1 MVLASIATL
10 SMPWIVKHLLKETL
24 TTKNIS
30 ALNIIIAISIAVIV
44 ILCISQYFHKY
55 ILNFIS
61 QKIIYK
67 LRNDLFRHLIYL
79 PAKFHANKDYT
90 NLLSRITNDMLLLQ
104 QFLTGGLTS
113 LLKEPIVLAGGL
125 ILIFY
130 LHWKLAILSIFT
142 GPLIIFSIIKFGKS
156 IKKITLNM
164 QERLASLVGV
174 IQESLANIRL
184 VKAFNR
190 EDFQNKIF
198 EQKNSGYLNMYMKG
212 IKLLTA
218 SSPITEFLSTLG
230 VVAII
235 WYGRFEVINGKLT
248 PPDLVAFI
256 LYLGTISLPL
266 KNLTQVNMLLQQAKA
281 ASLRI
286 FEILDEPIYKV
297 NYKGKQLKIKGKIEF
312 KAISFRYDT
321 TGFVLKDIN
330 FQVNPSEV
338 VVIVGVSGSGK
349 TTLANLLLRLYEP
362 TQGKILIDDED
373 IKDIDLKVL
382 RNSISIVPQ
391 EVFLFSGSIRDNI
404 RYGNLEA
411 SDSMVEEAA
420 ILANCDEFINRLPQ
434 GLDTN
439 IGKMGDR
446 LSAGQRQR
454 IAIAR
459 AILKKP
465 KILILDEATSNLD
478 PQSERLVKSALKKI
492 MQNQTTIF
500 ITHKLE
506 TAIKADK
513 VIVLDKGR
521 IVEIGKHQDLINK
534 KGGIYSKLWE
544 SAR

>member
-1 MVLASIATL
+1 
-10 SMPWIVKHLLKETL
+10 
-24 TTKNIS
+24 
-30 ALNIIIAISIAVIV
+30 
-44 ILCISQYFHKY
+44 
-55 ILNFIS
+55 
-61 QKIIYK
+61 
-67 LRNDLFRHLIYL
+67 
-79 PAKFHANKDYT
+79 
-90 NLLSRITNDMLLLQ
+90 
-104 QFLTGGLTS
+104 
-113 LLKEPIVLAGGL
+113 
-125 ILIFY
+125 
-130 LHWKLAILSIFT
+130 
-142 GPLIIFSIIKFGKS
+142 
-156 IKKITLNM
+156 
-164 QERLASLVGV
+164 
-174 IQESLANIRL
+174 
-184 VKAFNR
+184 
-190 EDFQNKIF
+190 
-198 EQKNSGYLNMYMKG
+198 
-212 IKLLTA
+212 
-218 SSPITEFLSTLG
+218 
-230 VVAII
+230 
-235 WYGRFEVINGKLT
+235 
-248 PPDLVAFI
+248 
-256 LYLGTISLPL
+256 
-266 KNLTQVNMLLQQAKA
+266 MLLQQAKA